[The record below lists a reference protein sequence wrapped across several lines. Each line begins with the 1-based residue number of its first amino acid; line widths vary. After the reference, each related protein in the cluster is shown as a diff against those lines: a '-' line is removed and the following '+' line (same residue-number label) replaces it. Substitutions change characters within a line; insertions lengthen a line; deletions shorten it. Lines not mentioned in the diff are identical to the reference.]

1 MSETMKFRRLG
12 TMIDCSR
19 NAVMKLDAVKKW
31 IDITADL
38 GYNTL
43 SLYLEETYELDGE
56 PYFGHLRG
64 RYSQEELRQIDDY
77 AYSKGMEVIPC
88 IQTLAHLNALFHWP
102 VYQQIRDTTDIL
114 LAGDDRVYEL
124 VDKMFAT
131 FKKTLRTSIINIGMD
146 EAHMLGRGQ
155 YLDRNGLRDRFDI
168 LMTHLNRVSAL
179 AEKYGF
185 QLLMWGDMFF
195 RIATGGDYYADHVD
209 ISEKVKAQV
218 PANVKLVYWDYYSLD
233 PDHYERQIDVHAA
246 IKEDI
251 WFAGGLWT
259 WAGFAPRNAFSIE
272 SMGLAMDSCLRHGV
286 QDVFM
291 TLWGDDGSECSKFA
305 ILPSLYYVAE
315 RAKGNEDLVS
325 IKAGFESKFG
335 IPFDAFMLL
344 DLPGTP
350 NAAVDTLQ
358 NPNKY
363 MLYCDCF
370 LGQFDNRVVPRDA
383 DAYRSCADALSQWEN
398 APEYGY
404 LFQAMSALCQVL
416 AIKVDLGVR
425 TRRAYLGNDRAAL
438 TGLVGIYD
446 ELLQKVDVFY
456 EAHRQR
462 WMVENKPFGFDVQD
476 LRIGGLIQRIRYCRH
491 QLTTYL
497 DGSLERIEELEAPV
511 LDYQGDDSVA
521 LDAHYCNVWGNI
533 ATANTL

>member
-31 IDITADL
+31 IDITASL

-102 VYQQIRDTTDIL
+102 VYQQIRDTADIL

-131 FKKTLRTSIINIGMD
+131 FKKTLRTNIINIGMD

-155 YLDRNGLRDRFDI
+155 YLDRNGLQDRFDI
-168 LMTHLNRVSAL
+168 LMAHLNRVSAL

-195 RIATGGDYYADHVD
+195 RIAAGGDYYADHVQ
-209 ISEKVKAQV
+209 ISDEVKSQV

-233 PDHYERQIDVHAA
+233 PDHYDRQIEVHAA
-246 IKEDI
+246 INEGI

-291 TLWGDDGSECSKFA
+291 TLWGDNGSECSKFA

-315 RAKGNEDLVS
+315 RAKGNEDLAS
-325 IKAGFESKFG
+325 IKAGFENKFG

-370 LGQFDNRVVPRDA
+370 LGQFDNRVAPGDA
-383 DAYRSCADALSQWEN
+383 DAYRSCAEALSQWEN
-398 APEYGY
+398 ASEYGY
-404 LFQAMSALCQVL
+404 LFRAMSALCQVL
-416 AIKVDLGVR
+416 AIKVDLGLR
-425 TRRAYLGNDRAAL
+425 TRRAYLENDRTAL
-438 TGLVGIYD
+438 AGLVGVYD
-446 ELLQKVDVFY
+446 ELVQKVDRFY
-456 EAHRQR
+456 EVHRQR
-462 WMVENKPFGFDVQD
+462 WMLENRPFGFDVQD
-476 LRIGGLIQRIRYCRH
+476 LRIGGLIQRIRHCRH
-491 QLTTYL
+491 QLTAYL
-497 DGSLERIEELEAPV
+497 DGTLERIEELEAPV
-511 LDYQGDDSVA
+511 LDYEGDTSA
-521 LDAHYCNVWGNI
+521 TLEPNCCNVWERI
-533 ATANTL
+533 ATASVL

>member
-1 MSETMKFRRLG
+1 MYETVKFRRLG

-19 NAVMKLDAVKKW
+19 NAVMKLEAVKKW

-38 GYNTL
+38 GYNSL

-77 AYSKGMEVIPC
+77 AYARGMEVIPC

-102 VYQQIRDTTDIL
+102 VYQQIRDTDDIL
-114 LAGDDRVYEL
+114 LAGDERVYKL

-131 FKKTLRTSIINIGMD
+131 FQKTLRTNIINIGMD
-146 EAHMLGRGQ
+146 EAHMLGRGR

-195 RIATGGDYYADHVD
+195 RIATGGDYYADHAE
-209 ISEKVKAQV
+209 ISEEIKAQV
-218 PANVKLVYWDYYSLD
+218 PGNVKLVYWDYYSLD
-233 PDHYERQIDVHAA
+233 PSHYDRQIEVHTA
-246 IKEDI
+246 IREDI

-259 WAGFAPRNAFSIE
+259 WAGFAPRNAFSMK

-291 TLWGDDGSECSKFA
+291 TLWGDNGSECSKFA
-305 ILPSLYYVAE
+305 ILPALYYVAE
-315 RAKGNEDLVS
+315 RAKGNEDMAS
-325 IKAGFESKFG
+325 IKSGFENKFG

-350 NAAVDTLQ
+350 DAAVNTLR

-363 MLYCDCF
+363 MFYCDCF
-370 LGQFDNRVVPRDA
+370 LGQFDNRVTPGDA
-383 DAYRSCADALSQWEN
+383 EAYRSCAEALTRWEN

-404 LFQAMSALCQVL
+404 LFRAMAALCQVL
-416 AIKVDLGVR
+416 AVKVELGVR
-425 TRRAYLGNDRAAL
+425 TRRAYLENDRTAL
-438 TGLVGIYD
+438 TGLVGSYD
-446 ELLQKVDVFY
+446 ELLRKVERFY
-456 EAHRQR
+456 EVHRER
-462 WMVENKPFGFDVQD
+462 WMLENKPFGFDVQD
-476 LRIGGLIQRIRYCRH
+476 LRIGGLIQRIRHCRH
-491 QLTTYL
+491 QLTSYL
-497 DGSLERIEELEAPV
+497 EGSLARIEELEAPV
-511 LDYQGDDSVA
+511 LDYEGDA
-521 LDAHYCNVWGNI
+521 NCNVWERI
-533 ATANTL
+533 ATASVL

>member
-31 IDITADL
+31 KDITADL

-233 PDHYERQIDVHAA
+233 PDHYDRQIDVHAA

-370 LGQFDNRVVPRDA
+370 LGQFDNRVSPGDA
-383 DAYRSCADALSQWEN
+383 DAYRSCAEALSRWEN

-416 AIKVDLGVR
+416 AIKVDLGIR
-425 TRRAYLGNDRAAL
+425 TRRAYLEKDRAAL
-438 TGLVGIYD
+438 TGLVSVYD
-446 ELLQKVDVFY
+446 ELLQKVDIFY

-462 WMVENKPFGFDVQD
+462 WMLENKPFGFDVQD
-476 LRIGGLIQRIRYCRH
+476 LRIGGLIQRIRHCRH
-491 QLTTYL
+491 QLSTYL
-497 DGSLERIEELEAPV
+497 DDSLERIEELEAPV